1 MAKYSSSTTPAV
13 IAGLAVASTLLLAF
27 LLRKTWWSASDRR
40 NEQEDSASP
49 ERRAGESLSKDNPH
63 MAFARNIMCSS
74 CFPCGSRLEDEG
86 SSGVQVCR
94 CVSVPQGKKG
104 TERFEDACVAV
115 ESAADGLPGASR
127 LELYALYKQAID
139 GDCEEEEPSR
149 LQAVA
154 RSKWAAW
161 RAKRGVTSEEAKAAY
176 VQLASDL
183 GLLQEMQED
192 AREGRSG
199 VGLLRRAT
207 NRRGTKS
214 AALPLKEISSP
225 SGRLWKA
232 GWLET
237 EALCWSRD
245 DSLVNVTGE
254 GRMTAL
260 HFAADRGFVDI
271 VRLLIDR
278 GADVNH
284 TDDSGETPLH
294 VAIAADQNEIVAML
308 IDAGADTS
316 IKNNEGNSCAE
327 LLEQNKASKG

>member
-27 LLRKTWWSASDRR
+27 LLRKTWWSSSDRR
-40 NEQEDSASP
+40 DEQKDSGLP
-49 ERRAGESLSKDNPH
+49 KLRAG
-63 MAFARNIMCSS
+63 
-74 CFPCGSRLEDEG
+74 
-86 SSGVQVCR
+86 
-94 CVSVPQGKKG
+94 GKKG
-104 TERFEDACVAV
+104 IERFEEACAAV

-127 LELYALYKQAID
+127 LELYALYKQAIE
-139 GDCEEEEPSR
+139 GNCEEEEPSR
-149 LQAVA
+149 LKAVA
-154 RSKWAAW
+154 RSKCSPPALLTAACRAAW
-161 RAKRGVTSEEAKAAY
+161 RAKRGVTSDEAKAAY

-183 GLLQEMQED
+183 GLLEEMQEN
-192 AREGRSG
+192 ARDGRSG
-199 VGLLRRAT
+199 VGLLRRVAPCTAAT
-207 NRRGTKS
+207 HKQRQHLSMGKVASRGEFFTHGNLHAS
-214 AALPLKEISSP
+214 FV
-225 SGRLWKA
+225 RLMQVK
-232 GWLET
+232 GG
-237 EALCWSRD
+237 SDD

-294 VAIAADQNEIVAML
+294 VAIAADQDEIVAML

-327 LLEQNKASKG
+327 LLEQTKAAKG

>member
-27 LLRKTWWSASDRR
+27 LLRKTWWSSSDRR
-40 NEQEDSASP
+40 DEQKDSGLP
-49 ERRAGESLSKDNPH
+49 KLRAG
-63 MAFARNIMCSS
+63 
-74 CFPCGSRLEDEG
+74 
-86 SSGVQVCR
+86 
-94 CVSVPQGKKG
+94 GKKG
-104 TERFEDACVAV
+104 IERFEEACAAV

-127 LELYALYKQAID
+127 LELYALYKQAIE
-139 GDCEEEEPSR
+139 GNCEEEEPSR
-149 LQAVA
+149 LKAVA

-161 RAKRGVTSEEAKAAY
+161 RAKRGVTSDEAKAAY

-183 GLLQEMQED
+183 GLLEEMQEN
-192 AREGRSG
+192 ARDGRSG
-199 VGLLRRAT
+199 LGPVHSRPVIGDDQDSSVRSK
-207 NRRGTKS
+207 GDQVCCF
-214 AALPLKEISSP
+214 AAE
-225 SGRLWKA
+225 GD
-232 GWLET
+232 LESIRN
-237 EALCWSRD
+237 ALEDD

-294 VAIAADQNEIVAML
+294 VAIAADQDEIVAML

-327 LLEQNKASKG
+327 LLEQTKAAKG

>member
-1 MAKYSSSTTPAV
+1 MNRRAP
-13 IAGLAVASTLLLAF
+13 LLL
-27 LLRKTWWSASDRR
+27 SD
-40 NEQEDSASP
+40 EQ
-49 ERRAGESLSKDNPH
+49 
-63 MAFARNIMCSS
+63 
-74 CFPCGSRLEDEG
+74 GSGQKG
-86 SSGVQVCR
+86 SG
-94 CVSVPQGKKG
+94 
-104 TERFEDACVAV
+104 RFEDACAAV

-139 GDCEEEEPSR
+139 GDCEEQEPSR
-149 LQAVA
+149 LKAVA

-161 RAKRGVTSEEAKAAY
+161 RAKKGVSSEEAKAAY
-176 VQLASDL
+176 VQLAADL
-183 GLLQEMQED
+183 GLLEEMQED

-199 VGLLRRAT
+199 GQRAAPCTRVLL
-207 NRRGTKS
+207 
-214 AALPLKEISSP
+214 
-225 SGRLWKA
+225 SG
-232 GWLET
+232 
-237 EALCWSRD
+237 D

-294 VAIAADQNEIVAML
+294 VAIAADQDEIVALL
-308 IDAGADTS
+308 IEAGADTS
-316 IKNNEGNSCAE
+316 IRNNEGNSCAE